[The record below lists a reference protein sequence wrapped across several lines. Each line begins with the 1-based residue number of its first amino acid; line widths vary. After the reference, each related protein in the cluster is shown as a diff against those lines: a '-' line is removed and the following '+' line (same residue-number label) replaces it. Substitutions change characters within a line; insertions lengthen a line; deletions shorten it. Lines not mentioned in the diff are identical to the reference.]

1 MTELK
6 YRLLE
11 PEKLVETTALLEQR
25 VGERFPNAGLVG
37 VATELN
43 RFASEAV
50 VRSQQIRQPYRLLR
64 FSIGLLVTAIV
75 AVLVYIGLQ
84 LRVKAEELLKLEQFV
99 QALESGLGSLFF
111 IGATIV
117 FLVTLE
123 RRWKREKA
131 LSAIHELRA
140 LAHIV
145 DMHQLTKDPESTT
158 RGGPRTPSSPKRN
171 LSRFELS
178 RYLDY
183 CSEMLSLISKI
194 GAIYVQEFSDEA
206 ALVAVDQLANLTG
219 GLSQSIWQKIMLL
232 DQNHLPEAVA
242 QNMAAGSLALD
253 RRATPV
259 VADRP
264 DAGATRSAPATQ
276 PSNAEPTGKVPA

>member
-1 MTELK
+1 MKESK
-6 YRLLE
+6 YRLLQ
-11 PEKLVETTALLEQR
+11 PEKVVETTALLEQR
-25 VGERFPNAGLVG
+25 VAERFPKAGLVG
-37 VATELN
+37 VAAELN

-50 VRSQQIRQPYRLLR
+50 VRSRQIRRPYLLLR
-64 FSIGLLVTAIV
+64 CTIGILVTAIV
-75 AVLVYIGLQ
+75 TVLVLLGVQ
-84 LRVKAEELLKLEQFV
+84 LRVKPEELLQLGQFV
-99 QALESGLGSLFF
+99 QSLESSLGALFF

-117 FLVTLE
+117 YLVTLE

-131 LSAIHELRA
+131 LAAIHELRA

-145 DMHQLTKDPESTT
+145 DMHQLTKDPESTV
-158 RGGPRTPSSPKRN
+158 RGGPRTASSPRRN

-232 DQNHLPEAVA
+232 DQNHLPEAEPEKA
-242 QNMAAGSLALD
+242 EEST
-253 RRATPV
+253 ATPT
-259 VADRP
+259 ASLP
-264 DAGATRSAPATQ
+264 PEEKSI
-276 PSNAEPTGKVPA
+276 